1 MSCQRL
7 LSHSLH
13 TAACCSGQ
21 GQRHCFTNS
30 LLHIITRAL
39 ILHRNDACL
48 TQIPTA
54 KNIPLGE
61 VQKAVALTPKEFEA
75 KYGFRKPTK
84 DNLVVVYCRAGVRSE
99 QVRTLHTLQSL
110 PLNCVRFSGQST
122 AVAVVRA
129 SKARSSKFWAVHV
142 SQQKAA
148 QQTQLSSVGSSRH
161 HLACR
166 AACLWTVACTTKE
179 HVTQSALNVR
189 VIWCILIFLQAR
201 DAHISVHCAHI
212 ANISG
217 CVAGRP
223 RTSPRRV
230 QGHEE
235 LQGQLARVVS

>member
-1 MSCQRL
+1 VRAKQARMSCQRL

-61 VQKAVALTPKEFEA
+61 VQKAVALTPTEFEA

-110 PLNCVRFSGQST
+110 PLNCVLFSVRFI

-129 SKARSSKFWAVHV
+129 SQACSSRV
-142 SQQKAA
+142 SQQMAT
-148 QQTQLSSVGSSRH
+148 QQHKYNYQV
-161 HLACR
+161 
-166 AACLWTVACTTKE
+166 
-179 HVTQSALNVR
+179 
-189 VIWCILIFLQAR
+189 
-201 DAHISVHCAHI
+201 SVHQDTTSLAVQHV
-212 ANISG
+212 SG
-217 CVAGRP
+217 QWLV
-223 RTSPRRV
+223 V
-230 QGHEE
+230 QHVS
-235 LQGQLARVVS
+235 GQWLVVQHVSG